1 MSREVREAFSF
12 MLPLI
17 IFVFFLMLLP
27 VIGTFWVSQW
37 QDISFLPRKYV
48 GLENYIRLF
57 KDPQFGQSL
66 WFTLIFSFT
75 SVLLEMVAGMI
86 IALVLNESF
95 RLRGIMRGISLL
107 PWAIPSVVGARIWQL
122 IYRYDYGLANC
133 VLEKISGLSINW
145 LGSSGSAFLSLVLAD
160 SWRTTPFVAII
171 ILAGLQSVPESLY
184 EQAKIDG
191 ANLIQRLFRITL
203 PVIKPVVIVA
213 LIFRT
218 IDALR
223 VFDVIYV
230 ITGGGPGSFTT
241 SVSLYSYKYFLM
253 GDFGYGSTVSIFLF
267 IIAFSIVALYIK
279 IGRFK
284 EIAL

>member
-133 VLEKISGLSINW
+133 VLKKISGLSINW

-171 ILAGLQSVPESLY
+171 ILAGLQSVPESL
-184 EQAKIDG
+184 
-191 ANLIQRLFRITL
+191 F
-203 PVIKPVVIVA
+203 
-213 LIFRT
+213 
-218 IDALR
+218 
-223 VFDVIYV
+223 
-230 ITGGGPGSFTT
+230 
-241 SVSLYSYKYFLM
+241 
-253 GDFGYGSTVSIFLF
+253 
-267 IIAFSIVALYIK
+267 
-279 IGRFK
+279 
-284 EIAL
+284 